1 MLTQNTYICGTLR
14 SDRKSNPKD
23 ITKANLKK
31 GGVVSRRRDGAIVS
45 KWKDKRGVLMISNM
59 YTHKMVEISNKRG
72 EKKMKPSIIRDYNKG
87 MSGID
92 RTDQR

>member
-1 MLTQNTYICGTLR
+1 MLTQNIYICGTLR

-31 GGVVSRRRDGAIVS
+31 GGVVSTRRDGAIVS
-45 KWKDKRGVLMISNM
+45 KWQDKRGVLMISNM
-59 YTHKMVEISNKRG
+59 YTYKMVEISNKRG

-92 RTDQR
+92 RADQR

>member
-1 MLTQNTYICGTLR
+1 MIVNPTQKILR
-14 SDRKSNPKD
+14 KQ
-23 ITKANLKK
+23 ILKK
-31 GGVVSRRRDGAIVS
+31 EALLAEDGAIVS

-92 RTDQR
+92 RADQR

>member
-1 MLTQNTYICGTLR
+1 
-14 SDRKSNPKD
+14 
-23 ITKANLKK
+23 
-31 GGVVSRRRDGAIVS
+31 
-45 KWKDKRGVLMISNM
+45 MISNM

-92 RTDQR
+92 QADQR